1 MPEVT
6 IQVSTF
12 QRLQQHAKPL
22 IDTIDTVMNRALDA
36 LEQEA
41 GKSPVAGV
49 GESGAERRIDARM
62 LPDVTHTKVLDA
74 SIGGQPVAKPN
85 WNSVMVEMVRHTM
98 RRVGSFE
105 RLRQLCPVNMVKG
118 RKEDEG
124 FTYLPEIDT
133 SVQGQDAIG
142 ACRAAVTAA
151 QALGITLEIAF
162 MWRHKEGAAHP
173 GERARV
179 RVTGLEGT

>member
-1 MPEVT
+1 
-6 IQVSTF
+6 
-12 QRLQQHAKPL
+12 
-22 IDTIDTVMNRALDA
+22 
-36 LEQEA
+36 
-41 GKSPVAGV
+41 
-49 GESGAERRIDARM
+49 
-62 LPDVTHTKVLDA
+62 
-74 SIGGQPVAKPN
+74 
-85 WNSVMVEMVRHTM
+85 MVEMVRHAM